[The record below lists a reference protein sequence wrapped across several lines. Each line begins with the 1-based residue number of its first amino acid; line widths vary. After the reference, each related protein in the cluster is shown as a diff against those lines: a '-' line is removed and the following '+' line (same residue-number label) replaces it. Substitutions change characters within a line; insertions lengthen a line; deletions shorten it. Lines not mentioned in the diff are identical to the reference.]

1 MPSLKFEQTI
11 PGTNGYVADARLGDL
26 IFEAKRGMRDI
37 RSLRE
42 AFQQIAQAAA
52 PDYQTF
58 GILILDEP
66 SITAERVDEEWK
78 HFTRILDHHLRNRL
92 GVVGTIPGFG
102 INFLAGR
109 LPEEFES
116 GPWKDTIHQII
127 HREERTQRRPRTAAF
142 PDVVRTLL
150 IHWIR
155 RHPPVASKQLI
166 EETGYSYPTIAS
178 VLDKL
183 GPSLR
188 RGPNRSVGLDSFPRE
203 AWMKLLA
210 DADNFRFT
218 QRFISKGRP
227 RTPESMVSRLRE
239 LERNDIAIGG
249 VLGARHW
256 YPGLDLSGTPRLDL
270 TVNFAMPSQREWP
283 VPDAA
288 PQGDFI
294 RRLDPALRPASR
306 DEPATLFVHV
316 LLTPETFSEESRG
329 TVWANEAECLLDLQE
344 ARLEAQ
350 ANEFLNHFKSNS

>member
-1 MPSLKFEQTI
+1 MTSLKFEQTI
-11 PGTNGYVADARLGDL
+11 PGANGYVADAQLGNL

-42 AFQQIAQAAA
+42 AFQQIAQATA
-52 PDYQTF
+52 PDHRSF
-58 GILILDEP
+58 GVLILDEP
-66 SITAERVDEEWK
+66 SITAERVYEEWK
-78 HFTRILDHHLRNRL
+78 HFTRILDHDLRTRL

-102 INFLAGR
+102 IDLLAGR
-109 LPEEFES
+109 LPGEFEA
-116 GPWKDTIHQII
+116 GQWRETVHQII
-127 HREERTQRRPRTAAF
+127 HREEGTRRRPRTAAF
-142 PDVVRTLL
+142 PDIVRTLL

-155 RHPPVASKQLI
+155 RHPPIASKQLI

-178 VLDKL
+178 ILNKL

-210 DADNFRFT
+210 DAENFRFT
-218 QRFISKGRP
+218 QRYIAKGRP

-239 LERNDIAIGG
+239 LGRKDIAVGG

-270 TVNFAMPSQREWP
+270 TVNFAMPSHREWP
-283 VPDAA
+283 VPDAT

-294 RRLDPALRPASR
+294 RRLDPALRPATR
-306 DEPATLFVHV
+306 DEPATVFVHV
-316 LLTPETFSEESRG
+316 LLTPETFSEESGG
-329 TVWANEAECLLDLQE
+329 TSWANEAECLLDLQE

-350 ANEFLNHFKSNS
+350 ASEFLNHFKHNS